1 MQGRPVGW
9 EVAIS
14 LPAGLPLLRRGVI
27 PWQLGIAPEP
37 GVLGSQDVMP

>member
-9 EVAIS
+9 EIAIS
-14 LPAGLPLLRRGVI
+14 LLAGLPLLRRGVI
-27 PWQLGIAPEP
+27 PWQLGITPGP